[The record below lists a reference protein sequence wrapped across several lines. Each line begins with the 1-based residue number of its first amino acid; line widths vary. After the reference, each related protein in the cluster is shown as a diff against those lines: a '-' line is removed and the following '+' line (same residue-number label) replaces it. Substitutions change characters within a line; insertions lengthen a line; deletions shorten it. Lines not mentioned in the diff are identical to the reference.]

1 MVRFASIFNLLPPG
15 NRGMWMAADRF
26 RAEDAG
32 SKSVGRVGM
41 PEKQR
46 FDDWPERYDR
56 WFETPVG
63 KAVLKYETE
72 LILELLRPG
81 RESAGCSTKEGASIW

>member
-1 MVRFASIFNLLPPG
+1 
-15 NRGMWMAADRF
+15 MAADRF
-26 RAEDAG
+26 RAGDEE

-41 PEKQR
+41 SEKQR

-72 LILELLRPG
+72 LILEMLRPG
-81 RESAGCSTKEGASIW
+81 RESIGCKTEEKERASIW